1 VTLPDARLLRY
12 RLGLLGHDISYSRSP
27 ALFDAIFRREG
38 LEDGSSYTLFDRSD
52 PEAFLREV
60 REGDLLE
67 GFNVTTPYK
76 TIVLPFLDRIDPSA
90 AAVGAVNCVVV
101 QDHRL
106 LGYNTDVE
114 GFAKA
119 LTEEMPPERI
129 GKALILGSGG
139 AAQAVRQAL
148 TELEIPS
155 EVVSRSRG
163 LTYDRLTTEELVKA
177 DLIVNATPLGSQKF
191 PGEKPPIDYDR
202 LRPEQWL
209 FDLTY
214 DPEET
219 PFLAEGRRRGCRT
232 TNGLSMLLYQAE
244 ASWRHFRRGG
254 DTP

>member
-1 VTLPDARLLRY
+1 MLRSHY
-12 RLGLLGHDISYSRSP
+12 RLGLLGRDIGYSRSP

-38 LEDGSSYTLFDRSD
+38 LEDGSFYTLFDRSD
-52 PEAFLREV
+52 PEVFLREI
-60 REGDLLE
+60 REDEFLE

-76 TIVLPFLDRIDPSA
+76 TIVLPHLDQIDPSA

-106 LGYNTDVE
+106 IGYNTDVE

-119 LTEEMPPERI
+119 LVEQIPPERI
-129 GKALILGSGG
+129 DHALILGSGG
-139 AAQAVRQAL
+139 AALAVRQAL
-148 TELEIPS
+148 AELSIPS
-155 EVVSRSRG
+155 TIVSSSHG
-163 LTYDRLTTEELVKA
+163 LTYDQLSTEQLVRA
-177 DLIVNATPLGSQKF
+177 DLIVNATPLGSQKY
-191 PGEKPPIDYDR
+191 PGAKPPIDYDR

-219 PFLAEGRRRGCRT
+219 PFLTEGRHRGCRT

-244 ASWRHFRRGG
+244 ASWRHFRRGA
-254 DTP
+254 DTPIAAPR